1 MPSSVEIILVPAV
14 MILLGI
20 LLKKLGV
27 LVEKDGNTL
36 VKIVLDVSLPS
47 LIFINV
53 SSSVINGEMLF
64 MPIIAFGLSII
75 CIFIAYI
82 YSKLR
87 GYGKIKTWTII
98 ILLSMINTGFI
109 GYPVVLG
116 VFGNEG
122 FLYAVFYDFSTSI
135 LLVIF
140 GMILTS
146 LFGGNKKKVI
156 KNSLTFVP
164 LWAVI
169 IGVIFNVLHIGLP
182 YVLESSLNY
191 LGASTIPL
199 IMLSVGL
206 KIRFENFKSSV
217 SDTLFIT
224 VSRLLLSPIILY
236 TILTQFGFT
245 GFLLNV
251 SVLQSA
257 MPTAMNSL
265 VLAIIYDL
273 DMNITNSVIV
283 LTTICSVVTLPLIM
297 TLLS

>member
-265 VLAIIYDL
+265 VLAITYDL

>member
-116 VFGNEG
+116 VFGNAG

-265 VLAIIYDL
+265 VLAITYDL

>member
-20 LLKKLGV
+20 LLKKFGV
-27 LVEKDGNTL
+27 LVEGDGNTL
-36 VKIVLDVSLPS
+36 AKIVLNISLPS
-47 LIFINV
+47 LIFSSV
-53 SSSVINGEMLF
+53 SSSVINGEMVYV
-64 MPIIAFGLSII
+64 PIISLGISFI
-75 CIFIAYI
+75 CMIIAYV
-82 YSKLR
+82 YSRLR
-87 GYGKIKTWTII
+87 GYSKIKTWTII

-109 GYPVVLG
+109 GYPVVMG
-116 VFGNEG
+116 IFGNEG
-122 FLYAVFYDFSTSI
+122 FLYAVFFDFSTSI

-140 GMILTS
+140 GTILS
-146 LFGGNKKKVI
+146 SFFGGNKKEVI
-156 KNSLTFVP
+156 KSSFTFIP

-169 IGVIFNVLHIGLP
+169 FGVIFNVLHITLP
-182 YVLESSLNY
+182 YVVESSLNY

-217 SDTLFIT
+217 SDTLFVT
-224 VSRLLLSPIILY
+224 LSRLLLSPIILY
-236 TILTQFGFT
+236 TILTQIGFT

-265 VLAIIYDL
+265 VLAITYDL

-283 LTTICSVVTLPLIM
+283 LTTVCSVVTLPFIM
-297 TLLS
+297 TFLL

>member
-199 IMLSVGL
+199 IMLSIGL

-265 VLAIIYDL
+265 VLAITYDL